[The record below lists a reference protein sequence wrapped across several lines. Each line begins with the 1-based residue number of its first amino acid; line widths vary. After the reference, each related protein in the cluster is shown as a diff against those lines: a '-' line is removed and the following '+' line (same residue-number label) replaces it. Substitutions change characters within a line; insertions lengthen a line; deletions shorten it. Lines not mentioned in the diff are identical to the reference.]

1 MKKLPRSAE
10 IFMGV
15 IFLIAG
21 IMGLFL
27 PVLQGILFILIGLAL
42 LSTRPTEEYL
52 EYLKRKFHK
61 NTKSTKKHK
70 N

>member
-1 MKKLPRSAE
+1 MKKLSRQIE
-10 IFMGV
+10 ILLGV

-21 IMGLFL
+21 IAGLFL

-52 EYLKRKFHK
+52 GYLKKKFI
-61 NTKSTKKHK
+61 KKK
-70 N
+70 